1 MEASPAAIALSTV
14 IKRKRGRPKKIIP
27 PEKLIKRKTLSDY
40 TKRKI
45 AENNKK
51 FSVCK
56 LCKRQCRG
64 FRGLVDHMHRD
75 HSDYKPWQCTYC
87 DHKTAFVKTL
97 YRHLKQVHKV
107 GHQYFLLRLNP
118 FMFLLKSV
126 ITEFKTAK
134 HKPAARIIKQPPI
147 FCNVN

>member
-1 MEASPAAIALSTV
+1 MKIIKEADMETSGPALNTV

-27 PEKLIKRKTLSDY
+27 PEKLIKRKTLSEY

-56 LCKRQCRG
+56 LCSKQCRG
-64 FRGLVDHMHRD
+64 FRGLVDHMHKD
-75 HSDYKPWQCTYC
+75 HSDYKPWQCSYC

-107 GHQYFLLRLNP
+107 GLQCNASILFIKPFCPFLGQY
-118 FMFLLKSV
+118 
-126 ITEFKTAK
+126 
-134 HKPAARIIKQPPI
+134 H
-147 FCNVN
+147 